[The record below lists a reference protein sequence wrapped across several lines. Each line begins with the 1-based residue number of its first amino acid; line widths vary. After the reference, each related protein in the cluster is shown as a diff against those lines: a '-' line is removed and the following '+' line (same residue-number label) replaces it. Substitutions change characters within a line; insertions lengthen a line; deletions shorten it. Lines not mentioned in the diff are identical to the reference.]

1 MGLKFVNKGSVV
13 VDCRAA
19 MRNGMP
25 WTLVNNSSME
35 RIYCASG
42 RDAVDSLR
50 DYCIEVQQYLDEL
63 GKDGEQKKDDGY
75 KTRICFVGIDD
86 APALLNL
93 LDASDH
99 VSKWNAKRSDILC
112 SGERCIFRIDYR
124 SDRQLLFQVDGKVV
138 FRDEEP
144 ATPAHAG
151 DEA

>member
-19 MRNGMP
+19 MRSGRS

-42 RDAVDSLR
+42 RDAVDRIR
-50 DYCIEVQQYLDEL
+50 DYCIEVQQYLDKL
-63 GKDGEQKKDDGY
+63 GKAGEQEKDDGN
-75 KTRICFVGIDD
+75 KTRTCFVSIYD

-93 LDASDH
+93 LDTSDH
-99 VSKWNAKRSDILC
+99 VSDWNADRDDMLSI
-112 SGERCIFRIDYR
+112 GERGIIRIDYR
-124 SDRQLLFQVDGKVV
+124 SDRQLLFQVDGNVV

-144 ATPAHAG
+144 ANQSN
-151 DEA
+151 